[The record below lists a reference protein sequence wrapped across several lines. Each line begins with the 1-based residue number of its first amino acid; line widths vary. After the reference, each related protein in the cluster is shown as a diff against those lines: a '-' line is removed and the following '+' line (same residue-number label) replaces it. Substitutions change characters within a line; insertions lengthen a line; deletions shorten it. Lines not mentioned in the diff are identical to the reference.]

1 MSFSYIDTSPKKA
14 VIRDKASTNP
24 KSRFYHVSPCVL
36 GETECTY
43 KTREKARQ
51 THQQGYNSV
60 LQVEESYLKTRNR
73 NENFASTNHK
83 YMTQKLNIE
92 EGKFTENTPKVEKRQ
107 SISGALSPNVAEVQ
121 NITEKIGNALKEK
134 LGISVPGTG

>member
-1 MSFSYIDTSPKKA
+1 
-14 VIRDKASTNP
+14 
-24 KSRFYHVSPCVL
+24 L

-43 KTREKARQ
+43 KTREKVRQ

-107 SISGALSPNVAEVQ
+107 SISGALSPNVAEAQ